1 MIASKQAGSREVE
14 SFTGDSGEHLQSSI
28 DSKSVRLM
36 SEPSGAKK
44 AIGKAD
50 ARYWQQKGKL
60 VTDPRSRFLCCKI
73 QVNGR
78 RESFPLRSS
87 NKANAAAKA
96 AQIFG
101 DVVALGWTDAL
112 LKHKPD
118 ESKPSGIATIG
129 QYLAELYATVTF
141 RKSTGRAYEQA
152 LRTIAAGIA
161 GIGDQPALDEQGQVQ
176 KDKKG
181 RIITVSRRDH
191 LHGGHLAW
199 RNKVD
204 AVSLSLLTAEKIQK
218 WKMAYLADA
227 GDSPLKLQKA
237 KHTANSMIRSARSL
251 FSNRKGRLKHVL
263 SRLTMPEPWPF
274 AGVALEEEGTMRYVS
289 KVDGR
294 KLIKSAKEELA
305 DDPERKEE
313 FKIFCLGLLA
323 GLRKREIDTLLWDQV
338 KFDLKLIHICRT
350 QYFEPKS
357 KESEA
362 KVDCDPE
369 LLNLL
374 REWKKEA
381 TGEFVVESK
390 GSARYHK
397 TRWNYYR
404 AEAHFKALYEW
415 LGKQGIKDDKKLHT
429 LRKELGSILANEQG
443 IFAAQQVLRH
453 AHIQTTSRHYADKR
467 RSITAGLGALLV
479 VEKTPE
485 VALPE
490 QRQTDSEEGITSHE

>member
-1 MIASKQAGSREVE
+1 MNASKQAGSREGE
-14 SFTGDSGEHLQSSI
+14 SQSGDSSEHLQSSI
-28 DSKSVRLM
+28 DSKSVRKM
-36 SEPSGAKK
+36 SESSVAKK

-60 VTDPRSRFLCCKI
+60 VTDPRSRFLTCKI

-129 QYLAELYATVTF
+129 QYLTELYSTVTF

-161 GIGDQPALDEQGQVQ
+161 GIGDQPALDETGQVQ

-181 RIITVSRRDH
+181 HVITVSRRDH
-191 LHGGHLAW
+191 NHGGHLVW
-199 RNKVD
+199 RSKVD
-204 AVSLSLLTAEKIQK
+204 AVSLSLLTGEKIQK
-218 WKMAYLADA
+218 WKMAYLAEA
-227 GDSPLKLQKA
+227 GDSPLNLQKA

-251 FSNRKGRLKHVL
+251 FSNRKGRLKHL
-263 SRLTMPEPWPF
+263 LAKLTMPEPWPF

-294 KLIKSAKEELA
+294 KLIQSAKKDLA
-305 DDPERKEE
+305 DNPERKEE

-323 GLRKREIDTLLWDQV
+323 GLRKREIDTLLWEQV
-338 KFDLKLIHICRT
+338 KFDSGMIHICRT

-362 KVDCDPE
+362 KVDCEPE
-369 LLNLL
+369 LLMLL
-374 REWKKEA
+374 QVWKAQA

-404 AEAHFKALYEW
+404 AEGHFKALYDW
-415 LGKQGIKDDKKLHT
+415 LEKQGIKDDKKLHT

-467 RSITAGLGALLV
+467 RSITAGLGVLLSDGKPTPP
-479 VEKTPE
+479 KT
-485 VALPE
+485 
-490 QRQTDSEEGITSHE
+490 DEGRKTKRRINS